1 MTAGS
6 SVYLVP
12 ADPYVPFF
20 LVGLTSSTP
29 KMEIQVPLKCWWP
42 STKLHSVVIFEKNV
56 ILMLRILRSHGTSLL
71 INSSCP
77 LLLYKLK

>member
-1 MTAGS
+1 MTAGL

-12 ADPYVPFF
+12 VDPCVPFF
-20 LVGLTSSTP
+20 LVGLTSTL
-29 KMEIQVPLKCWWP
+29 KLEIQVPLKCWWP
-42 STKLHSVVIFEKNV
+42 STKLRSVVIFEKNV
-56 ILMLRILRSHGTSLL
+56 ILILRILRSHEASLL